1 MKTHSLLL
9 LLLSFVQV
17 FPLFGETPYKEER
30 RVIYSSEAPERPYL
44 LQPGHSLEQTVSF
57 PKRAYPTRKFL
68 RVTGGVKMPA
78 PFQERGEE
86 MFRRSEFFIDDN
98 LDSVVTRKDRYSLYF
113 KGENDAFERYAYF
126 RVMGEALK
134 PGKLT
139 VHLPVVRRRQL
150 TVDVKGRFWNFITRN
165 PDGQRRIFLILP
177 TACYLCLSLSARESI
192 RMSAIL
198 LHCPITW
205 LALCCV
211 QEEAVS
217 VVNVG
222 WKRPVW
228 SRMAKLCGMSLSP
241 SLHRKRVR
249 WIIG

>member
-57 PKRAYPTRKFL
+57 PKRAYPSRKFL

-134 PGKLT
+134 LGKLT

-150 TVDVKGRFWNFITRN
+150 TVDVKGRFGLELELYYKKPGRAAQDIFDI
-165 PDGQRRIFLILP
+165 PDSVLFVPVPVGTGKYQDVSHTFTLP
-177 TACYLCLSLSARESI
+177 D
-192 RMSAIL
+192 
-198 LHCPITW
+198 
-205 LALCCV
+205 
-211 QEEAVS
+211 
-217 VVNVG
+217 NV
-222 WKRPVW
+222 
-228 SRMAKLCGMSLSP
+228 A
-241 SLHRKRVR
+241 
-249 WIIG
+249 

>member
-17 FPLFGETPYKEER
+17 FPLLGETPYKEER

-57 PKRAYPTRKFL
+57 PKRAYPSRKFL

-134 PGKLT
+134 LGKLT

-150 TVDVKGRFWNFITRN
+150 TVDVKGRFGLELELYYKKPGRAAQDIFDI
-165 PDGQRRIFLILP
+165 PD
-177 TACYLCLSLSARESI
+177 
-192 RMSAIL
+192 
-198 LHCPITW
+198 
-205 LALCCV
+205 
-211 QEEAVS
+211 S
-217 VVNVG
+217 V
-222 WKRPVW
+222 
-228 SRMAKLCGMSLSP
+228 
-241 SLHRKRVR
+241 
-249 WIIG
+249 

>member
-98 LDSVVTRKDRYSLYF
+98 LDSVVTRKDCYSLYF

-150 TVDVKGRFWNFITRN
+150 TVDVKGRFGLELAVSYTH
-165 PDGQRRIFLILP
+165 LTLP
-177 TACYLCLSLSARESI
+177 T
-192 RMSAIL
+192 
-198 LHCPITW
+198 T
-205 LALCCV
+205 
-211 QEEAVS
+211 
-217 VVNVG
+217 
-222 WKRPVW
+222 
-228 SRMAKLCGMSLSP
+228 SR
-241 SLHRKRVR
+241 V
-249 WIIG
+249 